1 MLRSH
6 GTRPVARPPL
16 KITPSEFETRP
27 LVGRL
32 GGSPPEGGEGG
43 DECSMHSSRKGVPRR
58 SEGGCDLRLIWPEG
72 EVKTIHSSGKLRGG
86 FHAPPRCASHHCTL
100 PRLSAPGWCFCL
112 RSVIL
117 MWLRS
122 FTHLCDTC
130 FKQCR
135 ECLCICECLTQVE
148 FQALSGRF

>member
-1 MLRSH
+1 M
-6 GTRPVARPPL
+6 ARPPL
-16 KITPSEFETRP
+16 KITLVGCETSH

-43 DECSMHSSRKGVPRR
+43 DECPIHPSKKGVPRR

-72 EVKTIHSSGKLRGG
+72 EVKTIHSNGKLRGG

-122 FTHLCDTC
+122 FTHLSDAC
-130 FKQCR
+130 FKQHR
-135 ECLCICECLTQVE
+135 ECLCIRQCL
-148 FQALSGRF
+148 A

>member
-1 MLRSH
+1 M
-6 GTRPVARPPL
+6 ARPPL
-16 KITPSEFETRP
+16 KITLVDYETSH

-43 DECSMHSSRKGVPRR
+43 DECPIHPSKKGVPRR
-58 SEGGCDLRLIWPEG
+58 SEGGCGLRLIWPEG
-72 EVKTIHSSGKLRGG
+72 EAKRNLRGG

>member
-1 MLRSH
+1 M
-6 GTRPVARPPL
+6 ARPPL
-16 KITPSEFETRP
+16 KITLVGYETSY

-43 DECSMHSSRKGVPRR
+43 DECPIHPSKKGVPRR
-58 SEGGCDLRLIWPEG
+58 SEGGCGLRLIWPEG
-72 EVKTIHSSGKLRGG
+72 EAKRNLRGG